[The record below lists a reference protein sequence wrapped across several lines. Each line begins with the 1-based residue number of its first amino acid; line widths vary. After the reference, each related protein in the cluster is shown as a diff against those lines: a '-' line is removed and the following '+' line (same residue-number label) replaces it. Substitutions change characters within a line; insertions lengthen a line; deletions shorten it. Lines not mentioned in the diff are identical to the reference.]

1 MRKLLS
7 LVIIVLACAAS
18 YAQVPGYMGLKCSLQ
33 YQGGISPQWNDLHS
47 TYRPYLYHNVQADYV
62 VTRRHAV
69 GLQYTRLDFSSNVNR
84 YINDFSTANEI
95 YVPYRQLTVNSIGA
109 YVKFFRAKKGF
120 IAPLGRYIIM
130 GLNYQMTTDR
140 LRTQMNDSWS
150 GDSYQRNM
158 KVVSHDVTFRFGMG
172 RNIILANRLLIT
184 IEGDINVPL
193 SSGIRAAMSGST
205 FSVSKV
211 SDAPYKHFNSI
222 DAMLANLVQ
231 IKIGIG
237 ALLF

>member
-7 LVIIVLACAAS
+7 SIAIVLLCATG

-33 YQGGISPQWNDLHS
+33 YQGGISPQWNDFHG
-47 TYRPYLYHNVQADYV
+47 THRPYLYHNVQADYV

-84 YINDFSTANEI
+84 YITDFYSASSI
-95 YVPYRQLTVNSIGA
+95 YVPYRQISMNSIGA
-109 YVKFFRAKKGF
+109 YVKFFREKKGF
-120 IAPLGRYIIM
+120 IAPVGRYIIL

-140 LRTQMNDSWS
+140 VRTEQEVDYS
-150 GDSYQRNM
+150 SYQRNF
-158 KVVSHDVTFRFGMG
+158 KVVSHDVSFRFGMG
-172 RNIILANRLLIT
+172 RNIILANRLLLT
-184 IEGDINVPL
+184 IEGDVNVPL

-205 FSVSKV
+205 LSAPKV
-211 SDAPYKHFNSI
+211 SDAPYKHLNSI
-222 DAMLANLVQ
+222 DAMLSNLLQ